1 MGSSAPPTTTQTST
15 TKLGPEQQAVF
26 NMALP
31 YINQYASQPIQ
42 QFQGSG
48 IVPFNPL
55 ETQAQGQYVNQAA
68 PVAQSLATGAAGAQ
82 QQMLDPNFM
91 LNPNQ
96 YVQAAGGA
104 VADTATKNLMENILP
119 GIRSGATAAGG
130 PYSGGSTRE
139 GVATGKAIGDTG
151 RDISNSLADMY
162 FKNYTTGLSG
172 MGQAIERNPSVQAQ
186 QLFPA
191 DITAAVGA
199 QQRSM
204 EQAKLDEQVKSFYTG
219 QELPLLQSQQL
230 MQLIGAMPGSTTVG
244 TATGSVPKTNPIM
257 QALGLGLAGA
267 GYGMGGP
274 IGGALG
280 KGAAG
285 ALGGGK

>member
-1 MGSSAPPTTTQTST
+1 MGGQSAPTTTQTST
-15 TKLGPEQQAVF
+15 TKLGPEQEQVF
-26 NMALP
+26 KMALP

-42 QFQGSG
+42 QFAGSG
-48 IVPFNPL
+48 IAPFNPL
-55 ETQAQGQYVNQAA
+55 ETQAQGEYVNQAA
-68 PVAQSLATGAAGAQ
+68 PAVAALGNQGAATQ
-82 QQMLDPNFM
+82 SQLLDPNFM

-96 YVQAAGGA
+96 YVGAAGQA
-104 VADTATKNLMENILP
+104 VADTTTKNLMENILP
-119 GIRSGATAAGG
+119 GVKSGATMAGG

-172 MGQAIERNPSVQAQ
+172 LGEALNRNPSVQQ
-186 QLFPA
+186 QLLMPE
-191 DITAAVGA
+191 DIKASVGA

-204 EQAKLDEQVKSFYTG
+204 QQAQLDEQVKKFYTG
-219 QELPLLQSQQL
+219 QELPLIQGQTLL
-230 MQLIGAMPGSTTVG
+230 QLIQGMPGATTMG
-244 TATGSVPKTNPIM
+244 TATGAVPQSSPMM
-257 QALGLGLAGA
+257 QALGLGATAL

-274 IGGALG
+274 IGGAIG

-285 ALGGGK
+285 AIGGAK